1 MMNNS
6 FIELPD
12 LDSAFLVV
20 GFLPFKNQPEGSIFS
35 EPEGYIIAEDDRGIL
50 YYSEAPASLFSPG
63 DAVLKE
69 DCHPFCELPK
79 EIQEEYRSLGM
90 GDEK

>member
-20 GFLPFKNQPEGSIFS
+20 GFLPFKNQPDKTGFL
-35 EPEGYIIAEDDRGIL
+35 EPNGYIIAVDEHGFL
-50 YYSEAPASLFSPG
+50 YYSEAHASFFSPG
-63 DAVLKE
+63 DAILKE
-69 DCHPFCELPK
+69 DCHPFYELPK

>member
-12 LDSAFLVV
+12 LDPVFLAV
-20 GFLPFKNQPEGSIFS
+20 GFLPFKKQQEETGFI
-35 EPEGYIIAEDDRGIL
+35 EPDGYIIAEDDRGVL

-63 DAVLKE
+63 DAIMKE
-69 DCHPFCELPK
+69 DCLPFCDLPK
-79 EIQEEYRSLGM
+79 EIQEEYMSLGT
-90 GDEK
+90 GDKK